1 VSLQWAGL
9 ILALVTV
16 ATIGLGH
23 VMVRRFHAR
32 WGTRPA
38 IPFMALSALVMAAA
52 FLTPDNLLSGVL
64 GITAMTLFWDGVEIY
79 RQEKRAAAGHLDALK
94 GQR

>member
-1 VSLQWAGL
+1 MTTQWAG
-9 ILALVTV
+9 IVLAGVTF

-38 IPFMALSALVMAAA
+38 VPFFALSALVLAAA
-52 FLTPDNLLSGVL
+52 LLSANDLLSGAF
-64 GITAMTLFWDGVEIY
+64 GITAVTLFWDGVEIF
-79 RQEKRAAAGHLDALK
+79 RQEKRM
-94 GQR
+94 RP

>member
-1 VSLQWAGL
+1 MNVQWAGVV
-9 ILALVTV
+9 LAAVTV

-38 IPFMALSALVMAAA
+38 VPFMLLSAVVMAAA
-52 FLTPDNLLSGVL
+52 FASANDLLSGVL

-79 RQEKRAAAGHLDALK
+79 RQEKRARAGHL
-94 GQR
+94 

>member
-1 VSLQWAGL
+1 MNLQWAGVV
-9 ILALVTV
+9 LAFVTF

-38 IPFMALSALVMAAA
+38 VPFFALSVVVLAAA
-52 FLTPDNLLSGVL
+52 LASANDLLSAVL
-64 GITAMTLFWDGVEIY
+64 GITAITLFWDGVEIF
-79 RQEKRAAAGHLDALK
+79 RQEKRMREGE
-94 GQR
+94 

>member
-1 VSLQWAGL
+1 MKLQWAGVV
-9 ILALVTV
+9 LAAVTF

-38 IPFMALSALVMAAA
+38 LPFFILSVVVLAAA
-52 FLTPDNLLSGVL
+52 LASRNDLLSGVL
-64 GITAMTLFWDGVEIY
+64 GITAITFFWDGVEIF
-79 RQEKRAAAGHLDALK
+79 RQEKRAREG
-94 GQR
+94 

>member
-1 VSLQWAGL
+1 MNLQWAG
-9 ILALVTV
+9 IVLAVVTF

-38 IPFMALSALVMAAA
+38 IPFFVLSAVVLAAA
-52 FLTPDNLLSGVL
+52 LASASDLLSAVL
-64 GITAMTLFWDGVEIY
+64 GLTAITLFWDGVEIF
-79 RQEKRAAAGHLDALK
+79 RQEKRMRHS
-94 GQR
+94 R